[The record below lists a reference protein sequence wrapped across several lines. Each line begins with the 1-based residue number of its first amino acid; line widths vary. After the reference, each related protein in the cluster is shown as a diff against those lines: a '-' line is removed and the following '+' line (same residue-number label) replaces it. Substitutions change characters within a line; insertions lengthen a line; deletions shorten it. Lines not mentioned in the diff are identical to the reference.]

1 MTPALKLATLI
12 PESEAP
18 ESTDHKVSPFVG
30 SRTPSERL
38 HLADAPALAPFH
50 SDSGFD
56 ARRDVQ
62 SPHTDKN
69 AYLREN
75 HHTLS
80 GWAIPRLFAFAGGAW
95 LAAAVAV
102 VALALPFVLSNA
114 APDEEVR
121 PRAACFSSLQK
132 KQGNTGDHSHAVSER
147 PKRES
152 GRPAARGG
160 GAIGRRSCMRGWRC
174 KLPVAENE
182 GPLFRA
188 CSLQ

>member
-1 MTPALKLATLI
+1 M
-12 PESEAP
+12 
-18 ESTDHKVSPFVG
+18 
-30 SRTPSERL
+30 PSERL

-80 GWAIPRLFAFAGGAW
+80 GWAIPRLFGFAGGAW

-114 APDEEVR
+114 APAEEQS
-121 PRAACFSSLQK
+121 PAGASLDYDK
-132 KQGNTGDHSHAVSER
+132 KNGTLYIEWPGPIVE
-147 PKRES
+147 
-152 GRPAARGG
+152 
-160 GAIGRRSCMRGWRC
+160 
-174 KLPVAENE
+174 PVARSP
-182 GPLFRA
+182 G
-188 CSLQ
+188 